1 MAKFKTQIS
10 KFLLSA
16 QKMIENAL
24 ADEGIKQTMAAY
36 GYTPEILTVGK
47 KLYENVAVLQNTGK
61 QEYGEQVAATAE
73 LNESSKKAK
82 QLYRQTLKIAR
93 VALKEKVKTDK
104 TVMLYGAR
112 KHSFSGWLEQ
122 AQSFYANLICDDE
135 FMSTLSVYGYSPE
148 KLEQEFAFI
157 NKVFAKHLIQKK
169 ETGEAREAT
178 IIRDNAL
185 DDLIAW
191 ISDFKA
197 VAKVAFAEN
206 PQQLEKLGIVIK
218 REV

>member
-1 MAKFKTQIS
+1 MAKLKTQIS

-16 QKMIENAL
+16 QTMIENAL
-24 ADEGIKQTMAAY
+24 ADEEIKQTLTAY
-36 GYTPEILTVGK
+36 GYTAEILTVGK
-47 KLYENVAVLQNTGK
+47 KLYEKVAVLQNTRK
-61 QEYGEQVAATAE
+61 REYGEQIAATAE
-73 LNESSKKAK
+73 LNESRKKAK
-82 QLYRQTLKIAR
+82 QLYMKTLKIAR
-93 VALKEKVKTDK
+93 VALKEKVKADK
-104 TVMLYGAR
+104 AVMLYGAR
-112 KHSFSGWLEQ
+112 KRSFSGWFEQ
-122 AQSFYANLICDDE
+122 AQAFYANLICDDE
-135 FMSTLSVYGYSPE
+135 FMATLSAYGYSPE

>member
-1 MAKFKTQIS
+1 MAKLKTQIS

-16 QKMIENAL
+16 QTMIENAL
-24 ADEGIKQTMAAY
+24 ADEEIKQTLAAY
-36 GYTPEILTVGK
+36 GYTAEILTVGK
-47 KLYENVAVLQNTGK
+47 KLYEKVAVLQNTRK
-61 QEYGEQVAATAE
+61 REYGEQVAATAE
-73 LNESSKKAK
+73 LNESRKQAK
-82 QLYRQTLKIAR
+82 LLYMKTLKIAR
-93 VALKEKVKTDK
+93 VALKEKVKADK
-104 TVMLYGAR
+104 AVMLYGAR
-112 KHSFSGWLEQ
+112 KRSFSSWFEQ
-122 AQSFYANLICDDE
+122 AQAFYANLICDDE
-135 FMSTLSVYGYSPE
+135 FMSILSAYGYSPE

-169 ETGEAREAT
+169 ETGEAQEAT
-178 IIRDNAL
+178 VIRDNAL

-197 VAKVAFAEN
+197 VARVAFAEN